1 MTPESLDEYLA
12 AFGEKVC
19 MKGKSGG
26 KMVAVSQLREYVR
39 RAIAVAESRCNGPTV
54 ETSERAVAVPDM
66 RQA

>member
-39 RAIAVAESRCNGPTV
+39 RAIAVAESRCNGPLTANQKGT
-54 ETSERAVAVPDM
+54 EPCDNE
-66 RQA
+66 